1 MYSCNKCH
9 RTYRTQNSLTRHA
22 HSHRSDNK
30 HQCVTCGVVFYRRD
44 LLTRHSKLHQNPS
57 NASVRSSASDDDF
70 DAGFSRQ
77 RCHTAC
83 DRCRESK
90 TKCNGRNPCN
100 TCSGAAMTCHYS
112 HRSSRLSRLPR
123 QAEIRK
129 PRKRQ
134 GQEGA
139 VDLPYQQH
147 PTPSPREVGPLDEEN
162 DQIDL
167 GHPPQLSPDP
177 QQNYGLHMDSSI
189 PDLNI
194 YDGPIPIDN
203 SMTWPWLHEDLYLPA
218 DPSVFAM
225 PLDSMNSQA
234 FRSASYVNAAID
246 PFPIAASLPLDGL
259 GVQSH
264 GIANVDQ
271 AADPVM
277 AGINA
282 QNDASVHAGFEDAT
296 ATSSTLSAGRNSYS
310 EAANF
315 HPPLATA
322 STSRLEQSRIV
333 QDLIA
338 FAAAPTAGTKSND
351 VRASFWEAASDKIAF
366 AFEISCREGDSTE
379 LVLYRFCNQYME
391 HFAPLWP
398 LLSRHLLDYDALHP
412 ALFLVLTSIG
422 AMYCGS
428 QASGYGAMMHTQIRG
443 MLTTAIELED
453 DDKDFVWLAQ
463 ARLLTQVAA
472 LYFGQP
478 KAFTYAHHLG
488 ALLVAQAQR
497 NNLFSAIHAS
507 KTLQK
512 FNELKGVASD
522 EERFRLWL
530 QLETRRR
537 LAFGIFRGDTYTS
550 CLLHTKPL
558 VSMEEIDL
566 CLPSC
571 DAVWRGENLS
581 ASLCLQMIEH
591 DQTPS
596 RELWAS
602 DIFRIAM
609 DSKERLPPLSPA
621 GQELLMFGL
630 QCPLWRFSKDRE
642 MFTRLTGG
650 GIETFNRDASVA
662 ESEETTVPSVDKSVQ
677 STKQDSQA
685 GVSIFTESEAH
696 HLESSVK
703 RMEDLRHERE
713 RLLAALAKWER
724 SLPLV
729 KTFVR
734 TNLDRSSLLSG
745 LILFHLSFIRLSVP
759 LEELHQIQYR
769 LADNKEVDHGL
780 VNTVRNWAE
789 SHQGRT
795 GAERACNIWNIISK
809 ESDVERSKRVRFNLL
824 AFIGLHHSAVLLWA
838 YAAAQDSTNHS
849 ESHASP
855 LTLRSNSPVPVDKC
869 QTAKLL
875 SSFVKLYDMISPA
888 KWSSFAKAT
897 SMLSNRAFPDLRDQ

>member
-1 MYSCNKCH
+1 MFPCRNG
-9 RTYRTQNSLTRHA
+9 TLTNQYVA
-22 HSHRSDNK
+22 
-30 HQCVTCGVVFYRRD
+30 
-44 LLTRHSKLHQNPS
+44 NP
-57 NASVRSSASDDDF
+57 
-70 DAGFSRQ
+70 
-77 RCHTAC
+77 
-83 DRCRESK
+83 
-90 TKCNGRNPCN
+90 NPP
-100 TCSGAAMTCHYS
+100 AAM
-112 HRSSRLSRLPR
+112 
-123 QAEIRK
+123 
-129 PRKRQ
+129 
-134 GQEGA
+134 
-139 VDLPYQQH
+139 
-147 PTPSPREVGPLDEEN
+147 
-162 DQIDL
+162 
-167 GHPPQLSPDP
+167 
-177 QQNYGLHMDSSI
+177 
-189 PDLNI
+189 
-194 YDGPIPIDN
+194 
-203 SMTWPWLHEDLYLPA
+203 
-218 DPSVFAM
+218 
-225 PLDSMNSQA
+225 
-234 FRSASYVNAAID
+234 
-246 PFPIAASLPLDGL
+246 
-259 GVQSH
+259 
-264 GIANVDQ
+264 
-271 AADPVM
+271 
-277 AGINA
+277 
-282 QNDASVHAGFEDAT
+282 
-296 ATSSTLSAGRNSYS
+296 
-310 EAANF
+310 
-315 HPPLATA
+315 A
-322 STSRLEQSRIV
+322 STSKLEQSRIV
-333 QDLIA
+333 QDLVA
-338 FAAAPTAGTKSND
+338 FAGAPTAGTKSND
-351 VRASFWEAASDKIAF
+351 VRASFWEAASAKITF
-366 AFEISCREGDSTE
+366 AFNISYKEGESTRP
-379 LVLYRFCNQYME
+379 VLYQFCNQYME

-398 LLSRHLLDYDALHP
+398 LLSPHLLDFDALHP

-428 QASGYGAMMHTQIRG
+428 QASGYGTMIHAQIRG
-443 MLTTAIELED
+443 MLAMAIELED
-453 DDKDFVWLAQ
+453 DDHDFVWLAQ

-497 NNLFSAIHAS
+497 NNLFSAVHAS

-512 FNELKGVASD
+512 FNELKGVGSD

-566 CLPSC
+566 WLPTC

-630 QCPLWRFSKDRE
+630 QCPIWRFSKDRE
-642 MFTRLTGG
+642 MFARLTGDG
-650 GIETFNRDASVA
+650 TETFDRDASIV
-662 ESEETTVPSVDKSVQ
+662 ESEDTTVPSVDKSAR
-677 STKQDSQA
+677 SASLDNQA
-685 GVSIFTESEAH
+685 EFNMFTESEAH

-713 RLLAALAKWER
+713 RLMAALAKWER

-734 TNLDRSSLLSG
+734 TNLDRSSLLSS

-769 LADNKEVDHGL
+769 IADNKEVDDGL

-789 SHQGRT
+789 SHQSRT
-795 GAERACNIWNIISK
+795 AAERACNIWKIISK
-809 ESDVERSKRVRFNLL
+809 ESDVERSNGVRFNLL

-838 YAAAQDSTNHS
+838 YAAVQDSINRS
-849 ESHASP
+849 DSRASR
-855 LTLRSNSPVPVDKC
+855 LILRSNSPIPVEKS
-869 QTAKLL
+869 QVAKFL
-875 SSFVKLYDMISPA
+875 SSFVKLYDIISPA

-897 SMLSNRAFPDLRDQ
+897 SMLSNQPFPDRKDG